1 MSLTGYDHSHF
12 SSKHSINLIGFCYF
26 FPKSNVF
33 VVLTSA
39 TLLSKLLQRPAG
51 GCCLLNAGNAR
62 ACGRSFLP
70 IAKTPNRSLVHKIKH
85 RKLIA
90 IGVSFC
96 VVRYRVRVVSKLTT
110 KKGDIN
116 VPFLASFIFLPHRLN
131 ILFQK

>member
-1 MSLTGYDHSHF
+1 MT
-12 SSKHSINLIGFCYF
+12 KN
-26 FPKSNVF
+26 NVF

-96 VVRYRVRVVSKLTT
+96 VVRYRVRVVSLLTT
-110 KKGDIN
+110 KKGVAFATPFFSL
-116 VPFLASFIFLPHRLN
+116 VPSIRPLN
-131 ILFQK
+131 LDTKKSLFGKTEK